1 MQLQQQAVPLSSLL
15 RPALSLAQE
24 TWIHSTEQHEYT
36 YIAMGTGNI
45 LEASEIRT
53 YSGHTA
59 VVPMV
64 PTFRQLHCTQ
74 LAVLVAGGGCPPN

>member
-45 LEASEIRT
+45 LEASI
-53 YSGHTA
+53 YGHIPDT
-59 VVPMV
+59 
-64 PTFRQLHCTQ
+64 QQWSLWCLLLGSCT
-74 LAVLVAGGGCPPN
+74 VLS